1 MGAGFRFA
9 LSPKARSRA
18 RREGRSPILEQQSL
32 DVEHV
37 QAKHVHDGA
46 TGVPRLAL
54 IRPMSRS
61 HRRMT
66 LISFVTISAPA
77 CTIVSG
83 GAGVMNRVATQA
95 FARPDLTTAVRE
107 RDPAVL
113 RAIVE
118 KYLPQILRAARG
130 AGLSPQDAEDVTQ
143 ETFTTFLEIAPRFEG
158 RSHVR
163 SFLFGI
169 LCRKISESRRDFTR
183 QRQCDPIDEAME
195 SSFAANGRWARPV
208 AEADALV
215 RIKEIRRFIGECLE
229 ISPPAQRMAFY
240 LQEVEGLPRQEIC
253 EILGVTV
260 CNLDVMLHRLRNRT
274 RKCLEAK
281 SVETPS

>member
-1 MGAGFRFA
+1 M
-9 LSPKARSRA
+9 
-18 RREGRSPILEQQSL
+18 
-32 DVEHV
+32 
-37 QAKHVHDGA
+37 DGA
-46 TGVPRLAL
+46 LA
-54 IRPMSRS
+54 
-61 HRRMT
+61 
-66 LISFVTISAPA
+66 
-77 CTIVSG
+77 
-83 GAGVMNRVATQA
+83 QA
-95 FARPDLTTAVRE
+95 FARPDLATAVRG

-118 KYLPQILRAARG
+118 RYLPQILRAARG

-169 LCRKISESRRDFTR
+169 LCRKIAEARRSFTR
-183 QRQCDPIDEAME
+183 HCQHDPIDEVME
-195 SSFAANGRWARPV
+195 SSFAADGSWIRRA
-208 AEADALV
+208 ADADASL
-215 RIKEIRRFIGECLE
+215 RLKEIRRFIAECLE

-253 EILGVTV
+253 KILGVTV
-260 CNLDVMLHRLRNRT
+260 SNLDVMLYRLRNRT

-281 SVETPS
+281 SVGASP